1 MHQYKTFLN
10 VFGKKQLNLSQGE
23 FKNEKLNNQSVFSLV
38 SNTAGTINFQTGKEG
53 IFLVIL

>member
-23 FKNEKLNNQSVFSLV
+23 FKNDKLNNQTVFSLV
-38 SNTAGTINFQTGKEG
+38 SNTAGSFCR
-53 IFLVIL
+53 VR

>member
-23 FKNEKLNNQSVFSLV
+23 FKNKKLNNQSVFP
-38 SNTAGTINFQTGKEG
+38 
-53 IFLVIL
+53 